1 MLTSR
6 TLASDQP
13 TDTLPV
19 LAAYLHTRPGTT
31 PPRPLEAISFDVD
44 DTLIDTTSNMA
55 HGVRAGAMLAATLT
69 SRVDP
74 GTLID
79 AYQTAF
85 DAHWRHPAAAGTG
98 GVQDVRR
105 RVWRTALRSVGVTL
119 DTSDLDR
126 LVYTCVTAQLA
137 QITPDPELRGLLRE
151 LTDLVPVA
159 VCSNG
164 PRASVQQ
171 KLDKAALTEFVTAII
186 CGPDSGLAKPDP
198 GPFHACSRAL
208 NVDPARCLHIGD
220 RWHADVEGALAAGK
234 VPIWIS
240 RHPAA
245 NRPRPPTEPW
255 YPTVT
260 HAIRDLLR
268 LLSATTRQARPA
280 DLGPAAE
287 TDHSFATSGQTN
299 AEETAMTPLD
309 AESPHRHPDTSWCP
323 PLLVA
328 LAAITIATTAVIACP
343 VRTGGHHLG
352 AEPTAIPASRS
363 NVPGR
368 DPDPAVAAAPYLT
381 ELADTP
387 RAAADANGSPNAT
400 PARRAGRT
408 GAAVELRRARDILII
423 DRPGRVVTDETTD
436 LASPPG
442 LNKEAR
448 RQRSYALIIDR
459 SQGPAIGAAQVT
471 R

>member
-1 MLTSR
+1 M
-6 TLASDQP
+6 
-13 TDTLPV
+13 
-19 LAAYLHTRPGTT
+19 LAAYLHTRLGTT
-31 PPRPLEAISFDVD
+31 PPRPLDAISFDVD
-44 DTLIDTTSNMA
+44 DTLIDTTSSMA
-55 HGVRAGAMLAATLT
+55 HGIRAGAMLAATLT
-69 SRVDP
+69 SRVSP

-79 AYQTAF
+79 AYQAAF
-85 DAHWRHPAAAGTG
+85 DAHWRHPAAAGAG

-105 RVWRTALRSVGVTL
+105 RVWWTALRSVGVTL

-126 LVYTCVTAQLA
+126 LVYTCVAAQLA
-137 QITPDPELRGLLRE
+137 EITPNPELRGLLRE

-198 GPFHACSRAL
+198 GPFHACGRAL
-208 NVDPARCLHIGD
+208 NVDPTRCLHIGD
-220 RWHADVEGALAAGK
+220 SWHADVQGALAAGM

-245 NRPRPPTEPW
+245 TRPRPPTVPW

-260 HAIRDLLR
+260 NAIRDLLR

-280 DLGPAAE
+280 GLGPAAE
-287 TDHSFATSGQTN
+287 TGHSFVTSGRTN

-309 AESPHRHPDTSWCP
+309 AESPHRHTDTSWRR

-328 LAAITIATTAVIACP
+328 LAVITVATAAVIACP

-363 NVPGR
+363 NVPGPG
-368 DPDPAVAAAPYLT
+368 PDPAVVAAPCLT

-387 RAAADANGSPNAT
+387 RAAADGNGSPNAT
-400 PARRAGRT
+400 SASPAGRT
-408 GAAVELRRARDILII
+408 GVAVEFRRARDIRII
-423 DRPGRVVTDETTD
+423 DGPGRVVADETAD

-442 LNKEAR
+442 LEKEAR
-448 RQRSYALIIDR
+448 RPRSHVLIVDR
-459 SQGPAIGAAQVT
+459 SEEPAVGAAQVT